1 MSKLKSVKEQS
12 MQIQIEELIEKMRP
26 ALYKHGGNALLA
38 EVGKDFVRLE
48 LQGACH
54 GCPMSAMT
62 FGIFLEE
69 EIKKKLPQIKQVFY
83 E

>member
-1 MSKLKSVKEQS
+1 MSISTINEKTKAE
-12 MQIQIEELIEKMRP
+12 IEAIIEKMRP
-26 ALYKHGGNALLA
+26 ALYKHGGNAMLA
-38 EVGKDFVRLE
+38 EVGEDFVRLE

-69 EIKKKLPQIKQVFY
+69 EIKKKVPQIKNVFY

>member
-1 MSKLKSVKEQS
+1 MSRLELEAIKEQV
-12 MQIQIEELIEKMRP
+12 EGLIEKLRP

-48 LQGACH
+48 LQGACQ
-54 GCPMSAMT
+54 GCPMSAIT
-62 FGIFLEE
+62 YGVFLEE
-69 EIKKKLPQIKQVFY
+69 EIKKKLPQIKNVIY